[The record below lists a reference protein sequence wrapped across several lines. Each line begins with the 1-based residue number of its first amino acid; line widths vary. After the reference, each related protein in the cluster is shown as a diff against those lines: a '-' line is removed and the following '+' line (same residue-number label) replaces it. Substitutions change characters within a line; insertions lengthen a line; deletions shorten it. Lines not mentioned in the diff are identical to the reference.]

1 MRADLHLHSSAS
13 DGRLS
18 PQELVEMA
26 ARNGLDVIALT
37 DHDSVDGIASALEVA
52 RAFPQLKVIPGV
64 EINTDVPRGEVHVLG
79 YFGDYTSPQLGSAL
93 TRLRDARR
101 IRGQKMVARLRDLG
115 IGIEWE
121 RVHELAGDGSVGRP
135 HVAQAMLERG
145 YISSLKE
152 AFDKYI
158 GREGPAYVEREK
170 LSPKGAVELVVGVG
184 GLAVLAHPANV
195 ESLSSL
201 LPQLISA
208 GLMGL
213 EVYYDG
219 YSPDVIQRLETLAQ
233 ELGLIV
239 TGGSDFHGLDSTTE
253 TPVGGVGVPWEGV
266 ERLLARGERRPIGSP
281 PFP

>member
-37 DHDSVDGIASALEVA
+37 DHDSVAGIASALETA
-52 RAFPQLKVIPGV
+52 RAFPHLRVIPGV
-64 EINTDVPRGEVHVLG
+64 EISTDVPRGEVHVLG
-79 YFGDYTSPQLGSAL
+79 YFVDYTSPQLEGTL
-93 TRLRDARR
+93 TRLRDARKV
-101 IRGQKMVARLRDLG
+101 RGQRMVARLRDLG
-115 IGIEWE
+115 IGIEWK
-121 RVHELAGDGSVGRP
+121 RVHELVGGGSVGRP

-145 YISSLKE
+145 YVSSLKE

-170 LSPKGAVELVVGVG
+170 LSPQGAVDLVVVG
-184 GLAVLAHPANV
+184 GGVAVLAHPANI
-195 ESLSSL
+195 ESLNSL

-219 YSPDVIQRLETLAQ
+219 YSPEVIQRLETLAQ
-233 ELGLIV
+233 EYGLIV
-239 TGGSDFHGLDSTTE
+239 TGGSDFHGLDSTE
-253 TPVGGVGVPWEGV
+253 TPVGGVGVSGEGV
-266 ERLLARGERRPIGSP
+266 ERLLAWGERRPIGSP